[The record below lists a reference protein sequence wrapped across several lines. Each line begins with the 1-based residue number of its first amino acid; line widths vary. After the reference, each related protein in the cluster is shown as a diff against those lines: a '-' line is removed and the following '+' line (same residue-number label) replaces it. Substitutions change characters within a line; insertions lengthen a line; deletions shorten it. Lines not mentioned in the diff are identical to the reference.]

1 MRIQHG
7 FSFLR
12 RTVYMPFN
20 EKEPSMKGI
29 KMSQNSKD
37 KTLLLLEW
45 ETQFEALK
53 VVAELNMLHHKK

>member
-12 RTVYMPFN
+12 RTFYMPFN

-45 ETQFEALK
+45 ESQFAALT